1 MDRIVDFKKSVF
13 ELCQADPAVIEIMKG
28 LGFESIANPAML
40 KTAGR
45 FMNIPK
51 GAQMKGI
58 PMEKVKETFRQNGY
72 SIVE

>member
-1 MDRIVDFKKSVF
+1 
-13 ELCQADPAVIEIMKG
+13 MKG